1 MKLWYNTSGE
11 LREAEQEAQREVER
25 MNAELPHY
33 INGDV
38 KLRMAWRKE
47 LAIGNLPVYIP
58 EAELL
63 VNGEVA
69 RRDLLDLLLLD
80 LLHIQLETIAKARK
94 TK

>member
-25 MNAELPHY
+25 MNSELPHY